1 MRAVA
6 LPLRMANVFKQFQ
19 LRQVILVVLLMLL
32 VAAVTLFQPNF
43 LSLANLGNIAVQFSQ
58 IGLMAAGMTFV
69 MIAGG
74 IDLSV
79 GSVLALGAGI
89 GGVLMSVGCPVPLA
103 IIGALLG
110 GAVIGWINGTGIAYL
125 KIPALI
131 ITLGTLY
138 AVRGGVELYSN
149 GSGSTIAQDFPTGF
163 RFLGQGSLL
172 GIPTPTLVTL
182 IVYVVL
188 YLVLTKTR
196 FGRYTI
202 AVGTDAEAARRSG
215 ILVERHL
222 TKIYIL
228 SGVMSVVAGL
238 LITAQVNAA
247 SIDLGRG
254 AELTV
259 IAAVVVGGTSLY
271 GGQGSIP
278 GTFLGVTF
286 LTIMADALDILNVSP
301 FAIDLATGSLLLLS
315 AAADVLANRKGLAS
329 LRNRFFGTR
338 ETEFAVRKTT

>member
-1 MRAVA
+1 MTN
-6 LPLRMANVFKQFQ
+6 LFKGVQ
-19 LRQVILVVLLMLL
+19 LRQGILVILLVLL
-32 VAAVTLFQPNF
+32 VGAVTAFAPNF

-89 GGVLMSVGCPVPLA
+89 GGILMSAEFPVPLA
-103 IIGALLG
+103 IVGALLG
-110 GAVIGWINGTGIAYL
+110 GMLIGWINGSGIAYL

-138 AVRGGVELYSN
+138 AVRGAVELYSN
-149 GSGSTIAQDFPTGF
+149 GSGSTIAQDFPTAF
-163 RFLGQGSLL
+163 RFLGQGSVL
-172 GIPTPTLVTL
+172 GIPMPTIVTL

-188 YLVLTKTR
+188 HLVLTKTR

-228 SGVMSVVAGL
+228 SGFMSVIAGL

-315 AAADVLANRKGLAS
+315 AAADVLANRKGLS
-329 LRNRFFGTR
+329 MLRKRFFGTR
-338 ETEFAVRKTT
+338 ETELAVRKGM

>member
-1 MRAVA
+1 MSRRVA
-6 LPLRMANVFKQFQ
+6 NLVKQFQ
-19 LRQVILVVLLMLL
+19 LRQIILVVLLVLL
-32 VAAVTLFQPNF
+32 VAGVTAFQPNF
-43 LSLANLGNIAVQFSQ
+43 VSLANLGNIAVQFSQ

-79 GSVLALGAGI
+79 GSVLALGAGA
-89 GGVLMSVGCPVPLA
+89 GGLLMQAHVPVPLA
-103 IIGALLG
+103 IAGALFA
-110 GAVIGWINGTGIAYL
+110 GALIGWINGTGIGYL

-149 GSGSTIAQDFPTGF
+149 GSGSTIAQDFPAAF
-163 RFLGQGSLL
+163 RFLGQGSLY
-172 GIPTPTLVTL
+172 GIPTPTIVTL
-182 IVYVVL
+182 IVYIVL
-188 YLVLTKTR
+188 HLLLTKTR

-215 ILVERHL
+215 IVVERHL
-222 TKIYIL
+222 TKIYVL
-228 SGVMSVVAGL
+228 SGIMAVIAGL

-315 AAADVLANRKGLAS
+315 AAADVLANRKRFTTLRSRFLRPRDRDLAVEE
-329 LRNRFFGTR
+329 LT
-338 ETEFAVRKTT
+338 

>member
-1 MRAVA
+1 
-6 LPLRMANVFKQFQ
+6 MANLFRQFQ
-19 LRQVILVVLLMLL
+19 LRQIILVVLLVLL
-32 VAAVTLFQPNF
+32 VGGVTALQPNF

-79 GSVLALGAGI
+79 GSVLALGAGV
-89 GGVLMSVGCPVPLA
+89 GGLLMAAHFPVPLA
-103 IIGALLG
+103 VAGALVS
-110 GAVIGWINGTGIAYL
+110 GALIGWINGAGIAYL

-138 AVRGGVELYSN
+138 AVRGAVELYSN
-149 GSGSTIAQDFPTGF
+149 GSGSTIAQDFPADF
-163 RFLGQGSLL
+163 RFLGQGSVF
-172 GIPTPTLVTL
+172 GIPAPTIVT
-182 IVYVVL
+182 IVVYVVL
-188 YLVLTKTR
+188 HLVLTKTR

-228 SGVMSVVAGL
+228 SGIMAVIAGL

-286 LTIMADALDILNVSP
+286 LTIMSDALDILNVSP

-315 AAADVLANRKGLAS
+315 AAADVLANRKDLAS
-329 LRNRFFGTR
+329 LRIRMFGSR
-338 ETEFAVRKTT
+338 ETELAVQKLS

>member
-1 MRAVA
+1 
-6 LPLRMANVFKQFQ
+6 MADLIRGLQ
-19 LRQVILVVLLMLL
+19 LRQVILVALLVLL
-32 VAAVTLFQPNF
+32 VAAVTAFQPTF
-43 LSLANLGNIAVQFSQ
+43 LSLANVANIAVQFSQ

-79 GSVLALGAGI
+79 GSVLALGAGVC
-89 GGVLMSVGCPVPLA
+89 GVLMTVGVPLPFA
-103 IIGALLG
+103 IVGALLSG
-110 GAVIGWINGTGIAYL
+110 VVIGWINGTGIAYL

-138 AVRGGVELYSN
+138 AVRGAVELYSN
-149 GSGSTIAQDFPTGF
+149 GSGSTIAQDFPAAF
-163 RFLGQGSLL
+163 RFLGQGSVFGLPM
-172 GIPTPTLVTL
+172 PTIVTL
-182 IVYVVL
+182 LVYVVL
-188 YLVLTKTR
+188 HLVLTKTR

-202 AVGTDAEAARRSG
+202 AIGTDAEAARRSG

-228 SGVMSVVAGL
+228 SGVMAVIAGL

-315 AAADVLANRKGLAS
+315 AAADVLANRRGLIA
-329 LRNRFFGTR
+329 LRNRLLGAR
-338 ETEFAVRKTT
+338 ETEIAVHKLT

>member
-1 MRAVA
+1 
-6 LPLRMANVFKQFQ
+6 MANLFRQFQ
-19 LRQVILVVLLMLL
+19 LRQIILVVLLVLL
-32 VAAVTLFQPNF
+32 VGGVTALQPNF

-79 GSVLALGAGI
+79 GSVLALGAGV
-89 GGVLMSVGCPVPLA
+89 GGLLMAAHFSVPFAVV
-103 IIGALLG
+103 GALFS
-110 GAVIGWINGTGIAYL
+110 GALIGWINGAGIAYL

-138 AVRGGVELYSN
+138 AVRGAVELYSN
-149 GSGSTIAQDFPTGF
+149 GSGSTIAQDFPAAF
-163 RFLGQGSLL
+163 RFLGQGSVF
-172 GIPTPTLVTL
+172 GIPAPTIVTAV
-182 IVYVVL
+182 VYVVL
-188 YLVLTKTR
+188 HLVLTRTR

-222 TKIYIL
+222 TKIYML
-228 SGVMSVVAGL
+228 SGIMAVIAGL

-286 LTIMADALDILNVSP
+286 LTIMSDALDILNVSP

-315 AAADVLANRKGLAS
+315 AAADVLANRKDLAS
-329 LRNRFFGTR
+329 LRVRFFGSR
-338 ETEFAVRKTT
+338 ETELAVQKLT